1 MIDYSEVY
9 LEINKTLKSYYN
21 YELKDNRDKA
31 FEAANDVALLANALK
46 ELARTKL

>member
-21 YELKDNRDKA
+21 YELKDNREKA
-31 FEAANDVALLANALK
+31 YQAANEVATLAEHLK
-46 ELARTKL
+46 FLAEAKL